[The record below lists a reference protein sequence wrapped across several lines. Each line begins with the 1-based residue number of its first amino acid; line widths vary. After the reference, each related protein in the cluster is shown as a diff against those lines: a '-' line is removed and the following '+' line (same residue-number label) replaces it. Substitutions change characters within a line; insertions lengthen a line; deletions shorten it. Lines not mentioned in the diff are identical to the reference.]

1 MLCAYDW
8 PGNVRELQNLMERAA
23 VLAKGSQVGREAFA
37 LVLPTATGAV
47 APLPPPS
54 DGFALEPAVEDVERK
69 TILRALGAAS
79 DNKAQAA
86 RLLGVSERTLWYK
99 LKRYGL

>member
-1 MLCAYDW
+1 MRPATV
-8 PGNVRELQNLMERAA
+8 PKTVAKAIAELMERAA
-23 VLAKGSQVGREAFA
+23 VLARGSQVGREAFSLA
-37 LVLPTATGAV
+37 LPTVATQAALTQPG
-47 APLPPPS
+47 